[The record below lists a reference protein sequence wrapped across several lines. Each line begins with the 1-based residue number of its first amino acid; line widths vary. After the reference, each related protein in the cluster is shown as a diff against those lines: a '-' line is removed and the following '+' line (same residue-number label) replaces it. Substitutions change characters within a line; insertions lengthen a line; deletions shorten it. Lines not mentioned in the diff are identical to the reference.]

1 MPAAPNHITLVT
13 AFVLTAIGTM
23 TGAQTYDTVILNGRV
38 MDPETGFDQIA
49 NVGISAGWIVDITDE
64 FIEGRETIDA
74 SGHVVAPGFID
85 THFHALDGLSSKAS
99 LRDGV
104 TTGMDMELGAM
115 NVAEWYAAKEKN
127 WPVNYGTVIS
137 HEMARMIVHDGMTFD
152 GPSDATTGFI
162 NRAKAGED
170 GVNGWSVTI
179 SDLDQ
184 INEITAIIDQG
195 LAEGAIGIGSTV
207 GYMSTGVSSYEMLEV
222 QRAAARY
229 GRPTAFHARLHG
241 STKPPVEAQMGFNEV
256 FTNAFLLDA
265 PLLYQHNN
273 DYGWWEIEEKL
284 QLARAKG
291 LNMWSEHYPYEAA
304 STNIG
309 ADALKPD
316 ALAAAGLSY
325 EDNIYDPDADAFI
338 TEDIYNE
345 LVQGDP
351 AKIMVA
357 FNKARIEW
365 MPFWLR
371 MPHMT
376 VGSDAMWSGLEWEAD
391 YEEYSGHPR
400 TAGSHAK
407 TLRLGREQ
415 NIPLMQSLSQLSYW
429 SALHLGDAGVK
440 AMQVRGRMQE
450 GMVADITI
458 FDPETVTDNATYKAG
473 EHLLPST
480 GIPWVI
486 VNGQIVVRDS
496 VAEKVMAG
504 QPIRFEPE
512 APRHVPASTKQWIDT
527 FTVTDGGLDPVYQ
540 PSGNDDALLK
550 PQPEMPLAPETGNIK
565 TASASHWFGDQK
577 WPSSDLF
584 LCPVH
589 GVYEDR
595 YTVQKDWV
603 TAMLARMGTDSKEAF
618 DPLVSR

>member
-1 MPAAPNHITLVT
+1 MKTSAIAILVALSGFATPAFAADCDVAL
-13 AFVLTAIGTM
+13 
-23 TGAQTYDTVILNGRV
+23 LNGRV
-38 MDPETGFDQIA
+38 MDPETSLDAIR
-49 NVGISAGWIVDITDE
+49 NVCVDNGWITAITDGE
-64 FIEGRETIDA
+64 ISGSETIDA

-104 TTGMDMELGAM
+104 TTGMDMELGSM
-115 NVAEWYAAKEKN
+115 NVAEWYSAKENN

-137 HEMARMIVHDGMTFD
+137 HEMARMIVHDGMKFD
-152 GPSDATTGFI
+152 GPADATKGFI

-184 INEITAIIDQG
+184 INEITSIIDQG

-207 GYMSTGVSSYEMLEV
+207 GYMSTGVSSYEMFEV

-309 ADALKPD
+309 ADALKPE
-316 ALAAAGLSY
+316 ALDAAGLSY
-325 EDNIYDPDADAFI
+325 EVNIYDPDADAFI
-338 TEDIYNE
+338 TEETYNE
-345 LVQGDP
+345 LVKGDP

-391 YEEYSGHPR
+391 YVEYSGHPR

-415 NIPLMQSLSQLSYW
+415 NVPLMQSLSQLSYW

-440 AMQVRGRMQE
+440 AMQIRGRMQE

-512 APRHVPASTKQWIDT
+512 EPRHVPASTKQWIDT
-527 FTVTDGGLDPVYQ
+527 FTLTDGGLDPVYQ
-540 PSGNDDALLK
+540 PSGDDDASLK
-550 PQPEMPLAPETGNIK
+550 PQPEMPLTPEDRNIR
-565 TASASHWFGDQK
+565 TASASDWFGDQN
-577 WPSSDLF
+577 WPVTDLF

-589 GVYEDR
+589 GVYEPKSQVLNDADSQWVQLLR
-595 YTVQKDWV
+595 QTVTK
-603 TAMLARMGTDSKEAF
+603 
-618 DPLVSR
+618 